1 MGAAPERIVLAGG
14 GSRSR
19 LWRQII
25 ADLFGLPLYPLAI
38 DEQSAYG
45 AAILAAPAGGGGVS
59 AVERARSWARYE
71 VPVEPDQRA
80 HERYQ
85 ELQSLFRE
93 LYAANVSMFDQLT
106 DWRASETRGAS

>member
-1 MGAAPERIVLAGG
+1 MGATPDRIVLAGG

-25 ADLFGLPLYPLAI
+25 ADLFGLPLFPLAI

-45 AAILAAPAGGGGVS
+45 AAILAATGGGV
-59 AVERARSWARYE
+59 AELARAWARYD
-71 VPVEPDQRA
+71 VPVEPDRGA

-93 LYAANVSMFDQLT
+93 LYLANASMFDQLAH
-106 DWRASETRGAS
+106 WRANETGAAT